1 MTVDEVIIDFGRA
14 EAGKFVE
21 DTGFHAS
28 MSEILSLGHQ
38 PLDYIHHGPAFAGA
52 VNIARFLSLY
62 ELYKKVQ
69 HLSGHI
75 AEIGLWKGASFLFWA
90 KLVDIFEPRS
100 NTLVHGFDWF
110 KGMSPE
116 TIDGPVQAAKCSE
129 DYDRLR
135 CLIDRQGIGR
145 IARLHKLDI
154 TQDLDRFF
162 DRHPGIV
169 FKLVFVDA
177 GVYSVVRKAV
187 PAFWQRLNAT
197 GILVLDE
204 YNYQSSPGETIAI
217 GELLPDLP
225 VRSIPW
231 TRTPSGYIVKP

>member
-1 MTVDEVIIDFGRA
+1 MEDDVIIDFGRA
-14 EAGKFVE
+14 EAGKFVQ
-21 DTGFHAS
+21 DPGFHAS
-28 MSEILSLGHQ
+28 MNEIVSLGHQ
-38 PLDYIHHGPAFAGA
+38 PMDYIHHSPAFAGS

-75 AEIGLWKGASFLFWA
+75 AEIGLWKGASFLYWA
-90 KLVDIFEPRS
+90 KLVDIFEPHS

-110 KGMSPE
+110 KGMMPGA
-116 TIDGPVQAAKCSE
+116 IDGPVMVNKCSE
-129 DYDRLR
+129 DYVRLR
-135 CLIDRQGIGR
+135 NLIDIQKIGR
-145 IARLHKLDI
+145 IARLHKMDVTKSLDKFI
-154 TQDLDRFF
+154 DQ
-162 DRHPGIV
+162 HPGIV

-177 GVYSVVRKAV
+177 GVYSVVKEAV
-187 PAFWQRLNAT
+187 PVFWERLNSS

-217 GELLPDLP
+217 GEILPNVP
-225 VRSIPW
+225 VHSIPW